1 MARKAAIG
9 MFGLVII
16 GIIILAAI
24 AILHTFP
31 SIQRFAQVK
40 GDATAFISL
49 NDEAGKIYPLLSA
62 KVGDESAMDF
72 MSCRLSGLTE
82 CGTMGENL
90 KILAEEMD
98 TSVVLYDK
106 TGAFETYGEREGG
119 EIFIIE
125 IPLPGGR
132 TGTVGFMLD
141 KPSVQPIVTDWEW
154 PLATGAGLTVSHCY
168 GEKRISEKNGRP
180 YTHSGIDLGGSTGDS
195 IYAVSG
201 GVVKYVC
208 TGAVEGDLNGCHGY
222 GNNIVI
228 KHGDYYVRYSHLARV
243 DDGVKENVKVDKGQV
258 IGRMGST
265 GYSFGSHLD
274 FKVYSYDP
282 GEWGYNA
289 NIDPLCMYS
298 EAYLSGTVKLSYA
311 ADGEDCSSARS
322 VCSSQSTA
330 GYAPAEN
337 DE

>member
-1 MARKAAIG
+1 MARKASIG
-9 MFGLVII
+9 IFGLVLI
-16 GIIILAAI
+16 GIIILATI

-40 GDATAFISL
+40 GDATAFVSM

-72 MSCRLSGLTE
+72 MACRISGLAD
-82 CGTMGENL
+82 CGDMEENL
-90 KILAEEMD
+90 RLLAEEMD

-106 TGAFETYGEREGG
+106 TGAFETYGEREDG
-119 EIFIIE
+119 EIFIVE
-125 IPLPGGR
+125 IPLPGGKS
-132 TGTVGFMLD
+132 GTVGFMLD
-141 KPSVQPIVTDWEW
+141 KPSVQPMVTDWIW
-154 PLATGAGLTVSHCY
+154 PLDTVTGLTVSSCY
-168 GEKRISEKNGRP
+168 GEKRVSAKTGRP
-180 YTHSGIDLGGSTGDS
+180 YTHSGVDLGGAAGDRV
-195 IYAVSG
+195 YAVSG
-201 GVVKYVC
+201 GTIKYVC
-208 TGAVEGDLNGCHGY
+208 TGAVEGDVNGCHGY
-222 GNNIVI
+222 GNMIVI
-228 KHGDYYVRYSHLARV
+228 KHGDYYVRYSHLSKVA
-243 DDGVKENVKVDKGQV
+243 DDMKENVKVDKGDT
-258 IGRMGST
+258 IGYMGNT

-289 NIDPLCMYS
+289 NIDPFCMYG
-298 EAYLSGTVKLSYA
+298 EGYLSGTVKLSYA

-322 VCSSQSTA
+322 VCASQSTA